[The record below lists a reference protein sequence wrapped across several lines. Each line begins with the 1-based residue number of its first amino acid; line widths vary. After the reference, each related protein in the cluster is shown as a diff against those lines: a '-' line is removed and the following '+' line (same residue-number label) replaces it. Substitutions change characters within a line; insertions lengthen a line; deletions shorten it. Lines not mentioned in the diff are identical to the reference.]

1 MLGRVLS
8 GATGKTMAEL
18 TSEWLWKPMG
28 AERDAFWRVGADGQE
43 QAGGGFNA
51 TLRDWG
57 RLGLLLAQDG
67 QRDGRAIVPRVYLL
81 EATDATRRPPAF
93 GPRRATPF
101 FGYGYQFWLYPLK
114 TRTFALQG
122 IHGQTIY
129 VQPASGIV
137 MVQTAVFDQASGRT
151 DPEPHAERDAL
162 WRGVLATLGG
172 SLD

>member
-1 MLGRVLS
+1 MTASV
-8 GATGKTMAEL
+8 
-18 TSEWLWKPMG
+18 
-28 AERDAFWRVGADGQE
+28 DGPHHRAARLPARRHRRHAPA
-43 QAGGGFNA
+43 AGVS
-51 TLRDWG
+51 R
-57 RLGLLLAQDG
+57 
-67 QRDGRAIVPRVYLL
+67 RA
-81 EATDATRRPPAF
+81 
-93 GPRRATPF
+93 RATPF

-129 VQPASGIV
+129 VQPSSGIV
-137 MVQTAVFDQASGRT
+137 MVQTAVYDQASGRT

>member
-1 MLGRVLS
+1 
-8 GATGKTMAEL
+8 MAEAR
-18 TSEWLWKPMG
+18 TR
-28 AERDAFWRVGADGQE
+28 AA
-43 QAGGGFNA
+43 
-51 TLRDWG
+51 
-57 RLGLLLAQDG
+57 LLLAQDG
-67 QRDGRAIVPRVYLL
+67 QRDGRAIVPREYLL
-81 EATDATRRPPAF
+81 EATDATRQPPAF

-151 DPEPHAERDAL
+151 EPEPHAERDAL

>member
-1 MLGRVLS
+1 
-8 GATGKTMAEL
+8 MAEAR
-18 TSEWLWKPMG
+18 TR
-28 AERDAFWRVGADGQE
+28 AA
-43 QAGGGFNA
+43 
-51 TLRDWG
+51 
-57 RLGLLLAQDG
+57 LLLAQDG

-137 MVQTAVFDQASGRT
+137 MAAFIALLGNAVFDQASGRT
-151 DPEPHAERDAL
+151 EPEPHAERDAL

>member
-1 MLGRVLS
+1 
-8 GATGKTMAEL
+8 MAEAR
-18 TSEWLWKPMG
+18 TR
-28 AERDAFWRVGADGQE
+28 AA
-43 QAGGGFNA
+43 
-51 TLRDWG
+51 
-57 RLGLLLAQDG
+57 LLLAQDG

-101 FGYGYQFWLYPLK
+101 FGYQFWLYPLK